1 MYLPEIDFLT
11 FEDLPAV
18 LRLNAEVPYS
28 WPEDVIRS
36 DLSQD
41 SQNEAAYIG
50 AFATT
55 AEAPL
60 LGYAVL
66 GREDRAGLLM
76 WLLVDREYQRRGIGS
91 QLLLAVSDCAVYM
104 NFRMLRLRVRK
115 SNTGAIALY
124 ESMSFKAERVRQGY
138 YSNGDDALVMSAR
151 LPLKMAVARR

>member
-104 NFRMLRLRVRK
+104 KFRMLRLRVRK